1 MVAIRLSRTG
11 AKKRP
16 SYRVVVIDSR
26 RARDSRNIEIVGH
39 YNPRPDPI
47 EVVLKRDRIDYW
59 VSVGAQMSDTVKRLV
74 RTFDERVADEASNGA
89 PAPVPVV
96 DEAPETVVQEPAAP
110 SASAPG
116 APIPVAPGEEVDED
130 ADAVEALLELEGV
143 TGPSVEPSA
152 DEEPG
157 AITDA
162 SETAAVEEAG
172 ESAPESAEAVSVE
185 PEADAQAEPAPV
197 PEAEATGT
205 ADSAPGP
212 EVAAEDEPTPA
223 PEPEAVAEAAPGAAP
238 EPEAETLGEPA
249 AEGTDSEPQPPEA
262 KPE

>member
-74 RTFDERVADEASNGA
+74 RHFDERVVDEAGNGA
-89 PAPVPVV
+89 PAQVPAVA
-96 DEAPETVVQEPAAP
+96 EAPEPAAP
-110 SASAPG
+110 SLSAPG
-116 APIPVAPGEEVDED
+116 APVPVAPGEELDDD
-130 ADAVEALLELEGV
+130 AEAAEALAEIEGAA
-143 TGPSVEPSA
+143 GPPAEPLGA
-152 DEEPG
+152 EEP
-157 AITDA
+157 ATVADA
-162 SETAAVEEAG
+162 SETAVVEEA
-172 ESAPESAEAVSVE
+172 EAV
-185 PEADAQAEPAPV
+185 AK
-197 PEAEATGT
+197 
-205 ADSAPGP
+205 ADSAP
-212 EVAAEDEPTPA
+212 AAEAKAAVDDEPAAA
-223 PEPEAVAEAAPGAAP
+223 PEPAADAEAAPAAAP
-238 EPEAETLGEPA
+238 EPEADPPGESVA
-249 AEGTDSEPQPPEA
+249 DADDTEPQPPEA

>member
-74 RTFDERVADEASNGA
+74 RQFDERVSDEASNGA
-89 PAPVPVV
+89 PAQVPVV
-96 DEAPETVVQEPAAP
+96 DEAPETVVQEPTTP

-116 APIPVAPGEEVDED
+116 APVPVAPGEEVDED
-130 ADAVEALLELEGV
+130 ADVVEALLELEGSA
-143 TGPSVEPSA
+143 GPSMEPPA
-152 DEEPG
+152 DEEP
-157 AITDA
+157 AVIADA

-172 ESAPESAEAVSVE
+172 GSAPASPEAVGVETEADAQTEPAPVAEAGAAGKADSAPESEAA
-185 PEADAQAEPAPV
+185 ADEEPA
-197 PEAEATGT
+197 A
-205 ADSAPGP
+205 
-212 EVAAEDEPTPA
+212 A
-223 PEPEAVAEAAPGAAP
+223 PEPEAVAETAPADAP
-238 EPEAETLGEPA
+238 EPEADALGEPA
-249 AEGTDSEPQPPEA
+249 AEDAGSKPQPAEA